1 MGSSTILLWR
11 RRGRLLNVP
20 MVVANFALFFC
31 CTAHFALEFNHYY
44 TTLVSDW
51 YMKMWSRDTQRN
63 ILTWIIGSH
72 WCARLCKREQEFR
85 GCRSSDF
92 FDGYVRG
99 FCSSLP
105 VLACLGQKILHHNIA
120 LPYRGGWLWWSSFH
134 SNRWGI
140 DWPPASTACTAEIIH
155 LLEDL
160 DPSAPVAPASLVP
173 LGIAAYTLPLFTNV
187 MVTSLIVGRI
197 WWITRRLAG
206 VDTTRSS
213 GASVRRAMVILAE
226 SGALYLVTQLIFVI
240 VFALKHPSQAI
251 MGVVAVQIYVRIASL
266 SVISQL
272 KKNAI
277 QGIAPTLI
285 IIGVELGISSDQMT
299 TNATL
304 TSFQARRTFPESSRT
319 FTTVASS
326 ELTYGNPQSP
336 MRLSHLKKV
345 DSDGDFKAPEF

>member
-1 MGSSTILLWR
+1 
-11 RRGRLLNVP
+11 
-20 MVVANFALFFC
+20 
-31 CTAHFALEFNHYY
+31 
-44 TTLVSDW
+44 
-51 YMKMWSRDTQRN
+51 
-63 ILTWIIGSH
+63 
-72 WCARLCKREQEFR
+72 
-85 GCRSSDF
+85 
-92 FDGYVRG
+92 
-99 FCSSLP
+99 
-105 VLACLGQKILHHNIA
+105 
-120 LPYRGGWLWWSSFH
+120 
-134 SNRWGI
+134 
-140 DWPPASTACTAEIIH
+140 
-155 LLEDL
+155 
-160 DPSAPVAPASLVP
+160 
-173 LGIAAYTLPLFTNV
+173 